1 MTGLGSLGLWCV
13 LLGAWNDVAFPWER
27 RFGTFTRLVMPCADA
42 AGDAA
47 AMTTRAR
54 AKMQHQTHDMP
65 LSQGCTI
72 SPLAL
77 TPLDFNPDLPP
88 QSFYLTGN
96 PGSDGLLDMLQPLSP
111 HMSAPS
117 TAPQEGPLLH
127 PDEMLW

>member
-1 MTGLGSLGLWCV
+1 
-13 LLGAWNDVAFPWER
+13 
-27 RFGTFTRLVMPCADA
+27 
-42 AGDAA
+42 
-47 AMTTRAR
+47 MTTRAR
-54 AKMQHQTHDMP
+54 AKAQQLPPGAVHDMP

-88 QSFYLTGN
+88 QSFYLSVGHHS
-96 PGSDGLLDMLQPLSP
+96 SDGLLDMLQPLSP

-117 TAPQEGPLLH
+117 AAPQEAPLLH

>member
-1 MTGLGSLGLWCV
+1 MAC
-13 LLGAWNDVAFPWER
+13 PWER
-27 RFGTFTRLVMPCADA
+27 RLKAFATLVMLCADA

-54 AKMQHQTHDMP
+54 AKMQHQMHDMP

-77 TPLDFNPDLPP
+77 TPLEFNPDLPP
-88 QSFYLTGN
+88 QSFYLTGT

-111 HMSAPS
+111 HMSVPS

>member
-1 MTGLGSLGLWCV
+1 M
-13 LLGAWNDVAFPWER
+13 
-27 RFGTFTRLVMPCADA
+27 A

-47 AMTTRAR
+47 AMTTRSR
-54 AKMQHQTHDMP
+54 AKAQQGPEMA

-77 TPLDFNPDLPP
+77 TPLEFNPDLPP
-88 QSFYLTGN
+88 QSFYLSVH
-96 PGSDGLLDMLQPLSP
+96 PSSDGLLDMLQPLSP

-117 TAPQEGPLLH
+117 SAPQEGPLLH

>member
-1 MTGLGSLGLWCV
+1 MGVVGRS
-13 LLGAWNDVAFPWER
+13 
-27 RFGTFTRLVMPCADA
+27 

-47 AMTTRAR
+47 AIMTRAR
-54 AKMQHQTHDMP
+54 AKAQHGPEMP

-88 QSFYLTGN
+88 QSFYLH

-111 HMSAPS
+111 HMNAPS
-117 TAPQEGPLLH
+117 SAPQEGPLLH